1 MMSLISDLRFTGRSL
16 RNRPWMSLAVVVAL
30 VLGVG
35 ASTSVYAIINAV
47 LLRPVPVF
55 EPDRVVRIYS
65 KVNKTGA
72 GMGIS
77 YPEYLDWK
85 AQTHSFEAISVM
97 RAFSFYSADPEHP
110 AHIKGMSISASGFK
124 VMGVSVDRGRSF
136 TEDEDQPG
144 AHKVAVLSFRFWKQ
158 HFGSDPDVIGKMLRL
173 DDEEFSVIGI
183 LRPTQINFLQ
193 YADVWVPNGTFVNRG
208 VMDRKVRPYFP
219 AARLKAGVGEDQ
231 ARSEMDTI
239 ASRLATQYPDSNAGI
254 GVKFVGLTELLT
266 GADRGPTVLL
276 FIAGLVMFVLT
287 CLNVIL
293 VMLSWIGKRRME
305 LAVRLALGASRLQIL
320 RLLFL
325 QSFVL
330 VAVGGT
336 LGFAGAKF
344 VLNYFLYRFP
354 DALIRFRETSID
366 YRVIIVLITLIFIAM
381 IAATLFPQR
390 FASKLDIV
398 DQLKLGRT
406 GPFDPRY
413 RRNRY
418 VLLIAFQISVAT
430 SLALLSGLLI
440 KSLYRVANVDL
451 GFDPHRAYS
460 FQLNL
465 PARYKNSD
473 QASFYMQV
481 LDRLATA
488 PALSRSSAITSLP
501 LTTQASALTL
511 ETENDIHGSGQRLV
525 EDEAVL
531 PGFFKTLNV
540 AVVQGRD
547 FTAHDREG
555 APQVAIVDEILAA
568 QLWPGQNPLGKRI
581 RLVERSDSETP
592 WREVVGVVRQIKHFG
607 PESKVKWMQ
616 VYVPEYQDP
625 SPVMSFVI
633 DTSLPEAAVK
643 SEVERVV
650 READRSVPV
659 ENFQAMESLFDNY
672 LAGRKVTVFA
682 LTAFTGI
689 AIVLGILGIYGVIA
703 NDAVAR
709 RREFAIRVALGA
721 SAGNVFRAAI
731 SRGIFAAAA
740 GIVLAIAVIASS
752 SRLIAAFLF
761 GVPPVDTGIY
771 VLTATCIFLLTTA
784 AALIPART
792 LFRLPPSEIL
802 RSE

>member
-1 MMSLISDLRFTGRSL
+1 MT
-16 RNRPWMSLAVVVAL
+16 LAVVVAL
-30 VLGVG
+30 LLGIG
-35 ASTSVYAIINAV
+35 ASTAVYAIINAV

-55 EPDRVVRIYS
+55 EPERVVRIYAN
-65 KVNKTGA
+65 VNKTGA

-77 YPEYLDWK
+77 YPEYMDWK
-85 AQTHSFEAISVM
+85 AQAQSFEAISVM
-97 RAFSFYSADPEHP
+97 RAFSFYSSDPEHP

-124 VMGVSVDRGRSF
+124 VMGVSVIRGRDF
-136 TEDEDQPG
+136 TEEEDQPA
-144 AHKVAVLSFRFWKQ
+144 AHKVAVLSYRFWEQ
-158 HFGSDPDVIGKMLRL
+158 HFGSNPDVIGKTLRL
-173 DDEEFSVIGI
+173 DDEDFSVIGV
-183 LRPTQINFLQ
+183 LRPTQIGFLD
-193 YADVWVPNGTFVNRG
+193 YAEVWVPNGPFINRG
-208 VMDRKVRPYFP
+208 TMDRKVRPYFP
-219 AARLKAGVGEDQ
+219 AARLKAGVREDQ
-231 ARSEMDTI
+231 ARSEMETI
-239 ASRLATQYPDSNAGI
+239 ASRLAAQYPSSNTGV

-276 FIAGLVMFVLT
+276 FFAGLIMFVLT

-293 VMLSWIGKRRME
+293 VMLSWIGKRRIE

-330 VAVGGT
+330 VAVAGA
-336 LGFAGAKF
+336 LGFSGAKF

-354 DALIRFRETSID
+354 NALIRFRETSFD
-366 YRVIIVLITLIFIAM
+366 HRVIIVLITFIFIAM
-381 IAATLFPQR
+381 LAATLFPQR

-398 DQLKLGRT
+398 DQLKRGRS
-406 GPFDPRY
+406 GPLDPRY
-413 RRNRY
+413 RRSRY
-418 VLLIAFQISVAT
+418 VFLIAFQISVAT

-465 PARYKNSD
+465 PARYRNAD
-473 QASFYMQV
+473 QAAFYMQV
-481 LDRLATA
+481 LDRLSAS
-488 PALSRSSAITSLP
+488 PGLSRSSAISSLP
-501 LTTQASALTL
+501 LTTQASAITL
-511 ETENDIHGSGQRLV
+511 ETESDIHGSGQRLV

-531 PGFFKTLNV
+531 PSFFKTLNV

-547 FTAHDREG
+547 FSASDREG
-555 APQVAIVDEILAA
+555 TPPVAIVDEILAA
-568 QLWPGQNPLGKRI
+568 QLWPDQTPLGKRI

-633 DTSLPEAAVK
+633 DTSLPAAAVK
-643 SEVERVV
+643 AEAERVV
-650 READRSVPV
+650 REVDRSIPM
-659 ENFQAMESLFDNY
+659 ENFQAMDSLFDNY

-682 LTAFTGI
+682 LSAFAGI

-703 NDAVAR
+703 NDAIAR
-709 RREFAIRVALGA
+709 RREFAIRLALGA
-721 SAGNVFRAAI
+721 TVGSILRAAI
-731 SRGIFAAAA
+731 SRGIFAATL

-761 GVPPVDTGIY
+761 GVQPVDSGVYAI
-771 VLTATCIFLLTTA
+771 AAICIFLLTAA